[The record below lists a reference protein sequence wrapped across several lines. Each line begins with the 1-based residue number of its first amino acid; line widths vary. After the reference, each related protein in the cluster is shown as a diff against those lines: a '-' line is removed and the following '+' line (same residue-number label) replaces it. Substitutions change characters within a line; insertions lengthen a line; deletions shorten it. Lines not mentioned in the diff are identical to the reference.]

1 MKNPKPS
8 LLVVGDY
15 TRKDFLQNFVLL
27 KEQFSLF
34 FLEYSYPGEL
44 RNSIYEEYGEA
55 IFWKDFLSAQHL
67 IRKIQPKAVVFF
79 FIEALNHVALLNACK
94 HAGIKTYHLE
104 HGFRDLDLQLHLK
117 AQGVSFDSS
126 PKPRYVPLHVKIR
139 NRLFFET
146 TRLFLPARHRKF
158 LTAYKEVRL
167 RNSILDT
174 FLTIKNELR
183 NADHYISF
191 APGVF
196 KFHQRLDALNDHHA
210 VSFIGLPYFDYIKND
225 LTRPFDPGNKKIVF
239 IDSAFHL
246 EDSYGW
252 TKQTRAVFLKELNTA
267 IRSAG
272 FELWIK
278 KHPLDHSDFWE
289 GENWHVI
296 EQEEWF
302 SSWKEFNIVLGEYS
316 TLMIPLAGLA
326 HTICFCFET
335 HPVGGYKT
343 SKFLV
348 DGGVCDEIEDPKSI
362 AGILKNPGL
371 LCDIH
376 RRQNLSKENFLRNWL
391 TYLDG
396 SSTSRFT
403 QLIISG
409 TTKTQDA

>member
-1 MKNPKPS
+1 MRNQKPS
-8 LLVVGDY
+8 LLIVGDY
-15 TRKDFLQNFVLL
+15 TRRDFLQNFVLL

-34 FLEYSYPGEL
+34 FLEYSYSGEL
-44 RNSIYEEYGEA
+44 KNSIYEEYGEA
-55 IFWKDFLSAQHL
+55 VFWKDFLSAQHL

-117 AQGVSFDSS
+117 AQGTSFDSR
-126 PKPRYVPLHVKIR
+126 PKQRYVPLHVKIR

-146 TRLFLPARHRKF
+146 TRLLLPARHRKF

-167 RNSILDT
+167 RNSILDS
-174 FLTIKNELR
+174 FLAFKNELR

-196 KFHQRLDALNDHHA
+196 KFHQRLDGLNDHQA
-210 VSFIGLPYFDYIKND
+210 VSFIGLPYFDYMKND
-225 LTRPFDPGNKKIVF
+225 LSRPFDPANKKIVF

-252 TKQTRAVFLKELNTA
+252 TRQTRAVFLKELNAA

-278 KHPLDHSDFWE
+278 KHPLDHSDFWD

-296 EQEEWF
+296 KQEDWF
-302 SSWKEFNIVLGEYS
+302 TCWKEFNIVLGEYS

-335 HPVGGYKT
+335 HPAGGYKT

-348 DGGVCDEIEDPKSI
+348 DGGVCDEIEEPKSI
-362 AGILKNPGL
+362 AGILKDRDQ
-371 LCDIH
+371 LCEIH
-376 RRQNLSKENFLRNWL
+376 RRQNLSKESFLRNWL
-391 TYLDG
+391 TFLDG
-396 SSTSRFT
+396 SSTQRFT
-403 QLIISG
+403 QLIISD
-409 TTKTQDA
+409 TIKK